1 MEPDSA
7 RGALGK
13 DYLATDSEAEVRHS
27 GPSWR
32 HWLLLIVILLVVAAV
47 VLPPLVN
54 ISRYKRRIA
63 TSISSSIGRPV
74 HMSTVRLHLL
84 PRPGFEISDFEVE
97 EDPAFGDEPMLHCAS
112 MDASIRLSSLWRGRL
127 EIGRISFD
135 EPSLNLVRDAHGR
148 WNFGTVLI
156 KASQS
161 DIAPTP
167 QVRPGSALRFP
178 YIEATNARI
187 NFKQGYEKKSLSFLN
202 SDVSVWVDKPDEW
215 RLRFEAQP
223 ARTDLDR
230 TLGDTGI
237 VRVDGTFRR
246 AAQLDQV
253 PITLHTE
260 WTKAPLGQLT
270 RLLADRDMGWRG
282 DLNVTAEVTG
292 TPANAQLKTRIRAN
306 DVHRLEFA
314 SIEPMDLDA
323 TCQGNFVRATGSL
336 QDLACNSPIG
346 KGKLMVA
353 GAIRAL
359 SSDPKADIAVHMEQ
373 VPVSA
378 LFEMVRSVRDDFAPS
393 LVARGSMDGDF
404 RYGPQQGFAAPILDG
419 SATIQSLELSSPFLE
434 APILVPQLRLVT
446 TTGNPTRDAS
456 SVRNKFLAAVPNEPA
471 LLLEP
476 FSLSN
481 SETAP
486 LLADGN
492 FTADRFRVHLAGSIA
507 VKKLAAIGKSFG
519 FLSPAFATF
528 GPVGVADVNL
538 TMRGTWLVPVTDIEH
553 PPTATADGTIDF
565 KNARIATSF
574 LASPID
580 LPAATGNF
588 KGNQVTWEIQDFNFA
603 GLRGNGFLTH
613 PLPCTDSKSCALN
626 FDFHFGSVDMAEL
639 ETALL
644 GGTTHGSTL
653 KDLLAGLNSNSRPW
667 PTLNGTLSA
676 ITLQLANLSI
686 HNARASIAI
695 AGTQT
700 QIKSLDGECLG
711 GTLQVNGSVDTTEKQ
726 PHYALD
732 VELSRAN
739 AAEIA
744 MLFHE
749 KWGSGTVN
757 TTAHLDLSGY
767 TGEKLSDSAE
777 GNFHWDWFRG
787 SLPGAPEDAV
797 SHFDRW
803 QASGAIGNQHLT
815 MDHGALFHAGEFVPV
830 TGTISFNRDLKLRIG
845 RGNAA
850 ILVTGT
856 AQNPLV
862 TGGTAPTK
870 ASASVDRRSGRTSP

>member
-7 RGALGK
+7 RGALGR
-13 DYLATDSEAEVRHS
+13 DYLATDTEDGVRLS
-27 GPSWR
+27 GPTWR
-32 HWLLLIVILLVVAAV
+32 HWLFLIAILLIVAAV

-97 EDPAFGDEPMLHCAS
+97 EDPAFGDEPMLRSAS
-112 MDASIRLSSLWRGRL
+112 VVASIRLSSLWRGRL
-127 EIGRISFD
+127 EMGRINFD

-282 DLNVTAEVTG
+282 DLNVTADLTG
-292 TPANAQLKTRIRAN
+292 TPANLQFKTRIRAN

-314 SIEPMDLDA
+314 LLDQMDLDA
-323 TCQGNFVRATGSL
+323 TCQGNYLRASGFL
-336 QDLACNSPIG
+336 QNLACTSPIG

-353 GAIRAL
+353 GAIRTL
-359 SSDPKADIAVHMEQ
+359 PSDPKPDVAVHMEQ

-378 LFEMVRSVRDDFAPS
+378 VLELLRSVRNEFAPN
-393 LVARGSMDGDF
+393 LVARGTMDGDF
-404 RYGPQQGFAAPILDG
+404 RYGPQQGFSAAILDG

-434 APILVPQLRLVT
+434 IPITVPQLRLVT
-446 TTGNPTRDAS
+446 TTGNSNPDEPPAR
-456 SVRNKFLAAVPNEPA
+456 RKLAAAASNEPA

-492 FTADRFRVHLAGSIA
+492 FTGDRFRIHLAGSIS
-507 VKKLAAIGKSFG
+507 VNKLAAIGKSFG
-519 FLSPAFATF
+519 FLSSAFAPF
-528 GPVGVADVNL
+528 GPTGIVDINL
-538 TMRGTWLVPVTDIEH
+538 TLRGPWLVPVTDVEH

-565 KNARIATSF
+565 KNARIVTAF
-574 LASPID
+574 LATPVD

-588 KGNQVTWEIQDFNFA
+588 KGNKVTWEIQEFNFA
-603 GLRGNGFLTH
+603 GLSGNGF
-613 PLPCTDSKSCALN
+613 
-626 FDFHFGSVDMAEL
+626 
-639 ETALL
+639 
-644 GGTTHGSTL
+644 
-653 KDLLAGLNSNSRPW
+653 
-667 PTLNGTLSA
+667 
-676 ITLQLANLSI
+676 IT
-686 HNARASIAI
+686 
-695 AGTQT
+695 
-700 QIKSLDGECLG
+700 
-711 GTLQVNGSVDTTEKQ
+711 
-726 PHYALD
+726 
-732 VELSRAN
+732 
-739 AAEIA
+739 
-744 MLFHE
+744 
-749 KWGSGTVN
+749 
-757 TTAHLDLSGY
+757 
-767 TGEKLSDSAE
+767 
-777 GNFHWDWFRG
+777 
-787 SLPGAPEDAV
+787 
-797 SHFDRW
+797 
-803 QASGAIGNQHLT
+803 
-815 MDHGALFHAGEFVPV
+815 
-830 TGTISFNRDLKLRIG
+830 
-845 RGNAA
+845 
-850 ILVTGT
+850 
-856 AQNPLV
+856 
-862 TGGTAPTK
+862 
-870 ASASVDRRSGRTSP
+870 

>member
-7 RGALGK
+7 RGALGRE
-13 DYLATDSEAEVRHS
+13 YLATDSEAEVRHS
-27 GPSWR
+27 GPTWR
-32 HWLLLIVILLVVAAV
+32 HWLLLIAILLVIAAI
-47 VLPPLVN
+47 VLPPLIN

-97 EDPAFGDEPMLHCAS
+97 EDPAFGDEPMLHSAS
-112 MDASIRLSSLWRGRL
+112 VVASIRLSSLWRGRL
-127 EIGRISFD
+127 EMGRISFD
-135 EPSLNLVRDAHGR
+135 EPSLNLVRDAQGR

-167 QVRPGSALRFP
+167 QARPGSALRFP

-187 NFKQGYEKKSLSFLN
+187 NFKQGYEKKSLCFLN
-202 SDVSVWVDKPDEW
+202 SDVSVWMDKPDEW

-230 TLGDTGI
+230 ALGDTGL

-246 AAQLDQV
+246 AAKLDQV

-282 DLNVTAEVTG
+282 NLNVTADVTG
-292 TPANAQLKTRIRAN
+292 TPANAQFKTRIRAN

-314 SIEPMDLDA
+314 SIDPMDLDA
-323 TCQGNFVRATGSL
+323 TCQGSFLRATGSL
-336 QDLACNSPIG
+336 QNLACTSPIG

-353 GAIRAL
+353 GSVRAL
-359 SSDPKADIAVHMEQ
+359 TSDPKADIAVHMEQ

-378 LFEMVRSVRDDFAPS
+378 LLEMVRSVRNEFAPN

-419 SATIQSLELSSPFLE
+419 SATIQSLELTSPFLE

-456 SVRNKFLAAVPNEPA
+456 SARNKFLSAVPSEPA

-492 FTADRFRVHLAGSIA
+492 FTADQFRVHLAGSVA
-507 VKKLAAIGKSFG
+507 VEKLAAIGKSFG
-519 FLSPAFATF
+519 FLTSAFAIF
-528 GPVGVADVNL
+528 GPVGVADINL
-538 TMRGTWLVPVTDIEH
+538 TMRGNWLVPVTDIEH

-565 KNARIATSF
+565 KNARIATTF
-574 LASPID
+574 LVSPIN

-588 KGNQVTWEIQDFNFA
+588 RGNQVTWEIQDFNFA

-613 PLPCTDSKSCALN
+613 PLLCTDSKGCALN

-644 GGTTHGSTL
+644 GGTGQHSTL
-653 KDLLAGLNSNSRPW
+653 EDLLAGLSNKSRPW

-676 ITLQLANLSI
+676 TTLKLATLSI
-686 HNARASIAI
+686 HNARGSLAI

-700 QIKSLDGECLG
+700 QIESLDGESLG
-711 GTLQVNGSVDTTEKQ
+711 GSLHLNGSVDTTDTQ
-726 PHYALD
+726 PHYALN

-739 AAEIA
+739 AADIA
-744 MLFHE
+744 ALFHE
-749 KWGSGTVN
+749 KWGSGTMN
-757 TTAHLDLSGY
+757 ATAHLDLSGY
-767 TGEKLSDSAE
+767 TGEKLSDSAQ

-803 QASGAIGNQHLT
+803 QASGAIADQQFTL
-815 MDHGALFHAGEFVPV
+815 DHGALFHSGEFVPV
-830 TGTISFNRDLKLRIG
+830 TGTISFARDLKLSIG
-845 RGNAA
+845 NGNTA

-856 AQNPLV
+856 AQKPLV
-862 TGGTAPTK
+862 TSGTASTK
-870 ASASVDRRSGRTSP
+870 ASAGVDRRSGRTSP